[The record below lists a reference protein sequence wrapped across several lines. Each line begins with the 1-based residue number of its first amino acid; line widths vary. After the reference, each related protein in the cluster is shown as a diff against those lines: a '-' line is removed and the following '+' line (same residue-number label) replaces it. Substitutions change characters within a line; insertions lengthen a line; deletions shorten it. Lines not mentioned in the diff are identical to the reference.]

1 MKCDDDNESITINTL
16 ILFSFILSHKLP
28 CYYRMYLSST
38 TKQSR
43 KDKRNDERDM
53 RKAGFEYKLTF
64 HCEDPPILPYSLCV
78 CVLGKSTNILQL
90 KSSLKLHQSCR
101 LDDGVSEVDDENK

>member
-16 ILFSFILSHKLP
+16 ILFSFILSHKLL

-38 TKQSR
+38 TKARKNSR
-43 KDKRNDERDM
+43 KDKRTTRDM

-64 HCEDPPILPYSLCV
+64 HCKDFPAF
-78 CVLGKSTNILQL
+78 
-90 KSSLKLHQSCR
+90 
-101 LDDGVSEVDDENK
+101 VSVSVGQIREKNAAH